1 MELKKELTGMN
12 HWVRALVATQNYLYS
27 GSYQT
32 IKVCLT
38 HKDLLKYQI
47 HVQHLRT
54 WHHILKNSSLLFNEN
69 TSQFFQMNNFYFK
82 IAQINQTINIEDD
95 DLYIK

>member
-38 HKDLLKYQI
+38 HKALLKYQI
-47 HVQHLRT
+47 QHLRT
-54 WHHILKNSSLLFNEN
+54 WHHILKNVSLLFNEN

-82 IAQINQTINIEDD
+82 IALINQTINIEDD